1 MRKLLIVEDEPIV
14 ALDLHQEIEH
24 FGFEVVG
31 IAESAEEAM
40 AIAEMYHPDLALMDI
55 NIAGSMDG
63 IQTARLLRSAYQI
76 RSLFLTSY
84 HDDTTMKRA
93 MQDMPYG
100 YLTKPYQSH
109 ELKAAI
115 MVALRLVEADEVAK
129 NEEHAMLAAVS
140 AMRDG
145 LVTVSIKGS
154 IQFMNAAA
162 GSLAGVPPIHARG
175 RQFAEVMAMKDAN
188 LRFVDSKILPVDG
201 SDLEGLGWTLCRP
214 TGAELPVDVLFA
226 AMKDK
231 SGDVTGYTLTLRNCP
246 LPVEQQQAVA

>member
-129 NEEHAMLAAVS
+129 SEEHAMLAAVS

-162 GSLAGVPPIHARG
+162 GRG
-175 RQFAEVMAMKDAN
+175 RQFAEVLAMKDAN
-188 LRFVDSKILPVDG
+188 QRLVDSKILPPDG

-226 AMKDK
+226 PMKDK
-231 SGDVTGYTLTLRNCP
+231 SGDLVGYTLTLRNSP